1 MKSTV
6 RTCLNLFILSILA
19 PHLVCGDDI
28 ETVISLLSEARDG
41 AKTTAM
47 CPAGYTMIGC
57 KLADGSTSSIS
68 DGLHFDGG
76 GCAASARG
84 ATGVRVRLSVVTNH
98 IVISMMVSKK
108 DVLCIPRTP

>member
-28 ETVISLLSEARDG
+28 ETVISPLSEARDG

-57 KLADGSTSSIS
+57 KLADGSTYTIS
-68 DGLHFDGG
+68 DGLYFDGG
-76 GCAASARG
+76 GCAAFARG
-84 ATGVRVRLSVVTNH
+84 AAGVKVRQQYVFS
-98 IVISMMVSKK
+98 
-108 DVLCIPRTP
+108 

>member
-28 ETVISLLSEARDG
+28 ETVISPLSEARDG

-57 KLADGSTSSIS
+57 KLADGSTYTIS
-68 DGLHFDGG
+68 DGLYFDGG
-76 GCAASARG
+76 GCAAFARG
-84 ATGVRVRLSVVTNH
+84 ATGVKVRQQ
-98 IVISMMVSKK
+98 
-108 DVLCIPRTP
+108 